1 MCSCNIYAWTLSILE
16 RKYRPGMAGSC
27 CIWFFLVVMRLNLIL
42 EEMIM
47 EWNFLFF
54 MNSALLGVG
63 LAMDAF
69 SVSLA
74 NGMNEKNMKKSRMA
88 YIAGVYAFFQ
98 FLMPMIG
105 WICVHTIVQVFG
117 QFQKFIPWIALI
129 LLLYIGGSMIKES
142 MQSEEEKEEVKR
154 LSFAVLMMQ
163 GIATSIDALSV
174 GFTTAGYGLAMA
186 VVCSLIVAVVTFVIC
201 ETGLCLGKT
210 LGTKL
215 SGKADV
221 LGGVIL
227 IGIGIVSWGRGM

>member
-27 CIWFFLVVMRLNLIL
+27 CIWFFCFHAFELSFGGNDNGV
-42 EEMIM
+42 E
-47 EWNFLFF
+47 FF

-63 LAMDAF
+63 LAIDAF

-174 GFTTAGYGLAMA
+174 GFTTAGYGLVMA